1 MERVDPNALRPERV
15 EVNAF
20 HPKPLIR
27 GPPLPM
33 NPHPQKSV
41 AIIGAGLTGLTA
53 AFRLHQRGFRVQ
65 VFERA
70 AQAGGAIR
78 THREGG
84 WLAECG
90 PNSVQYG
97 APELKQLV
105 TDLGLEGDLQPA
117 NAAAKK
123 RFIVYG
129 GRFTPVPMGPGQFL
143 ATPLFGART
152 KLSLFTEL
160 LTRPR
165 VRNTDLSLAEL
176 VRSHYTQELVDY
188 AVNPL
193 IAGIYAGDPEKLSVK
208 NAFPSLWEA
217 ERLKGSL
224 PRGMMALAKA
234 KRAPDEPR
242 PKGPPPIVSFRLGLQ
257 QLTDTL
263 VAALPAGAVALN
275 TTVETIIPGRPHR
288 LVCSRGPEKCGGEFD
303 YVVLAVPAPTLA
315 QLTCGT
321 LAERPLA
328 SLENITHPPVSS
340 LFLGYRR
347 EQVAHALDG
356 FGGLTPEKERR
367 DVLGILFSSTLFPGR
382 APEGHVALTVFVG
395 GMRQPEHAR
404 LGTPQLLE
412 RLRRDLTELV
422 GVSGD
427 PVFVKHSFWP
437 RAIPQY
443 QLGYERHLE
452 TMNRFEDLHAG
463 VFIGGQCRDGISVPD
478 CCKSGEKLARR
489 VAEATAKA

>member
-1 MERVDPNALRPERV
+1 M
-15 EVNAF
+15 
-20 HPKPLIR
+20 H
-27 GPPLPM
+27 
-33 NPHPQKSV
+33 PHPQKSV
-41 AIIGAGLTGLTA
+41 AIIGAGIAGLTA
-53 AFRLHQRGFRVQ
+53 AYRLHERGFRVK

-78 THREGG
+78 TIREGG
-84 WLAECG
+84 WLVECG

-97 APELKQLV
+97 APELKKLV
-105 TDLGLEGDLQPA
+105 ADLGLEGELQIA
-117 NAAAKK
+117 NPAAKK
-123 RFIVYG
+123 RFIVRNG
-129 GRFTPVPMGPGQFL
+129 WFMPVPMGPGQFFR
-143 ATPLFGART
+143 TPLFGFRT

-160 LTRPR
+160 LSRPR
-165 VRNTDLSLAEL
+165 IRNTDVSLAEL

-208 NAFPSLWEA
+208 NAFPSVWEA
-217 ERLKGSL
+217 ERTQGSL
-224 PRGMMALAKA
+224 PRGLMAAAKA
-234 KRAPDEPR
+234 RRAPGEPR
-242 PKGPPPIVSFRLGLQ
+242 KKGAAPIVSFRLGLQ

-263 VAALPAGAVALN
+263 VAKLPAGAVEFNTAL
-275 TTVETIIPGRPHR
+275 ETIIPGRPHR

-303 YVVLAVPAPTLA
+303 YVLLAVPAPALA
-315 QLTCGT
+315 QVTFGT

-328 SLENITHPPVSS
+328 PLDTIVHPPVSS
-340 LFLGYRR
+340 LFLGFKR

-382 APEGHVALTVFVG
+382 APDGHVALTLFTG

-404 LGTPQLLE
+404 LATPQLLE
-412 RLRRDLTELV
+412 RVRQDLTELV
-422 GVSGD
+422 GVTGD
-427 PVFVKHSFWP
+427 PVFVKHTFWP

-443 QLGYERHLE
+443 QIGYERYQEAMTRLE
-452 TMNRFEDLHAG
+452 EATANL
-463 VFIGGQCRDGISVPD
+463 FIGGQCRDGISLPD

-489 VAEATAKA
+489 VTEAAAKV

>member
-1 MERVDPNALRPERV
+1 MPTT
-15 EVNAF
+15 
-20 HPKPLIR
+20 
-27 GPPLPM
+27 
-33 NPHPQKSV
+33 PQKSV
-41 AIIGAGLTGLTA
+41 AIIGAGIAGLTA
-53 AFRLHQRGFRVQ
+53 AYRLHQRGFKVQ

-84 WLAECG
+84 WLVECG

-105 TDLGLEGDLQPA
+105 ADLGLADDLQPA

-123 RFIVYG
+123 RFIVCG
-129 GRFTPVPMGPGQFL
+129 GKFVPVPMGPGQFL
-143 ATPLFGART
+143 GTPLFGART

-165 VRNTDLSLAEL
+165 SRNTDVSLAEL

-234 KRAPDEPR
+234 KRTPGEPR
-242 PKGPPPIVSFRLGLQ
+242 QKGAPPIVSFRLGLQ
-257 QLTDTL
+257 QLADTL

-275 TTVETIIPGRPHR
+275 TTVETVIPGRPHR
-288 LVCSRGPEKCGGEFD
+288 LVCSQGADKFGGEFD
-303 YVVLAVPAPTLA
+303 SVVLTVPAPALA
-315 QLTCGT
+315 HLTFGT

-328 SLENITHPPVSS
+328 SLDTIVHPPVSS

-347 EQVAHALDG
+347 DQVAHALDG

-382 APEGHVALTVFVG
+382 APEGHVALTVFAG

-404 LGTPQLLE
+404 LATPQLLE
-412 RLRRDLTELV
+412 RIRQDLADLV

-443 QLGYERHLE
+443 MIGYERHIE
-452 TMNRFEDLHAG
+452 TMTRLEDRTPGL
-463 VFIGGQCRDGISVPD
+463 FIGGQCRDGISLPD
-478 CCKSGEKLARR
+478 CLKSGEKLARR
-489 VAEATAKA
+489 VAEAAAK

>member
-1 MERVDPNALRPERV
+1 
-15 EVNAF
+15 
-20 HPKPLIR
+20 
-27 GPPLPM
+27 M

-41 AIIGAGLTGLTA
+41 AIIGAGIAGLTA
-53 AFRLHQRGFRVQ
+53 AYRLHQRGFKVK
-65 VFERA
+65 VIERA

-84 WLAECG
+84 WLVECG

-105 TDLGLEGDLQPA
+105 ADLGLADDLQLA
-117 NAAAKK
+117 NPAAKK

-129 GRFTPVPMGPGQFL
+129 GKFTAVPMGPGQFFG
-143 ATPLFGART
+143 TPLFGART

-160 LTRPR
+160 LSRPR
-165 VRNTDLSLAEL
+165 VRNTDVSLAEL

-234 KRAPDEPR
+234 RRAPGEPR
-242 PKGPPPIVSFRLGLQ
+242 TKGPAPIVSFRLGLQ
-257 QLTDTL
+257 QLTDAL
-263 VAALPAGAVALN
+263 VAALPSGALELN
-275 TTVETIIPGRPHR
+275 TTVETVIPGRPHR
-288 LVCSRGPEKCGGEFD
+288 LVCSHGADKCGGEFD
-303 YVVLAVPAPTLA
+303 FIVLAVPATTLA
-315 QLTCGT
+315 QMTFGT

-328 SLENITHPPVSS
+328 SLDNIAHPPVSS

-347 EQVAHALDG
+347 DQVAHALDG

-404 LGTPQLLE
+404 LGTPQILE
-412 RLRRDLTELV
+412 RIRRDLTDLV

-443 QLGYERHLE
+443 TLGYERHFE
-452 TMNRFEDLHAG
+452 AMNRLEDLHPG
-463 VFIGGQCRDGISVPD
+463 LFIGGQCRDGISLPD
-478 CCKSGEKLARR
+478 CLKSGEKLARR
-489 VAEATAKA
+489 VAETAAKA

>member
-1 MERVDPNALRPERV
+1 
-15 EVNAF
+15 
-20 HPKPLIR
+20 
-27 GPPLPM
+27 M
-33 NPHPQKSV
+33 NPSTQKSV
-41 AIIGAGLTGLTA
+41 AIIGAGIAGLTA
-53 AFRLHQRGFRVQ
+53 AYRLHERGFRVK

-78 THREGG
+78 TIRENG
-84 WLAECG
+84 WLVECG

-105 TDLGLEGDLQPA
+105 TDLGLDADLQIA
-117 NAAAKK
+117 NPAAKK
-123 RFIVYG
+123 RFIVRNG
-129 GRFTPVPMGPGQFL
+129 WFMPVPMGPGQFL
-143 ATPLFGART
+143 STPLFGART
-152 KLSLFTEL
+152 KLSIFTEL
-160 LTRPR
+160 LSRPR
-165 VRNTDLSLAEL
+165 VRTTDLSLAEL

-224 PRGMMALAKA
+224 PRGMMAAAKA
-234 KRAPDEPR
+234 KRAPDA
-242 PKGPPPIVSFRLGLQ
+242 PKKRGPAPIVSFRLGLQ
-257 QLTDTL
+257 QLIDTL
-263 VAALPAGAVALN
+263 VAKLPPGSVEIN
-275 TTVETIIPGRPHR
+275 TAVETIIPGAPHR

-303 YVVLAVPAPTLA
+303 FVVLAVPAPALA
-315 QLTCGT
+315 QITFGT

-328 SLENITHPPVSS
+328 TLDSIVHPPVAS
-340 LFLGYRR
+340 LFLGFRR
-347 EQVAHALDG
+347 EDVAHPLDG

-382 APEGHVALTVFVG
+382 APDGHVALTVFAG

-412 RLRRDLTELV
+412 RVRRDLQELV
-422 GVSGD
+422 GVKGE
-427 PVFVKHSFWP
+427 PVFVKHTQWP

-443 QLGYERHLE
+443 QLGYERYQEAMTCLE
-452 TMNRFEDLHAG
+452 NTTPRL
-463 VFIGGQCRDGISVPD
+463 FIGGQCRDGISLPD

-489 VAEATAKA
+489 VAETAAK